1 MRVLCRGLPLLK
13 YGDLNHILP
22 FSEGRSDAACRVV
35 IPSFAVPIDARLVA
49 NGGRCRMRRRT
60 LPAMPPVGAGSSQRE
75 DFPARRLIPC
85 RVALSKGAACA
96 LKRPLCAF
104 KRPRSRFKEIALRF
118 QKGPASRF

>member
-22 FSEGRSDAACRVV
+22 LSEGRSDAACRVV
-35 IPSFAVPIDARLVA
+35 IPPFAVPVYAHMGA
-49 NGGRCRMRRRT
+49 NGGRCRMRRST

-85 RVALSKGAACA
+85 RIAIQKM
-96 LKRPLCAF
+96 
-104 KRPRSRFKEIALRF
+104 PRRKKEE
-118 QKGPASRF
+118 